1 MIKRINGWL
10 YCGVLELCLA
20 AIIHWLVS
28 RHRIDDMALNT
39 SLNKSCEVA
48 ESQGERT
55 FTIFWPSFPL
65 AENIAKTFCE
75 LLLIYSEYSRVVV
88 VVMPRDRLE
97 TRHMTTEAFDLIFSR
112 HYVLNSI
119 FPNYESFY
127 HSLVSWP
134 TYSVY
139 WLSHEPLSVGRY
151 ASSKIGVLNDHRSQS
166 GYIEPMKFLKHQNL
180 DLDSLDIHYYD
191 NRQALMTAFRNEKVD
206 MIPNLTLK
214 SDSGALSEYHET
226 LINDRLEIGSWYVNN
241 DIPEAL
247 LLRINGFLRLLY
259 TESIEG
265 QANG

>member
-10 YCGVLELCLA
+10 YCGVLVLCLA

-28 RHRIDDMALNT
+28 RHHIDDMALNT
-39 SLNKSCEVA
+39 SQNKSCEVT

-75 LLLIYSEYSRVVV
+75 LLLIDSEYSRVVV

-127 HSLVSWP
+127 HSIVSWP

-139 WLSHEPLSVGRY
+139 WLSHEPLSVAHY
-151 ASSKIGVLNDHRSQS
+151 DSSRIGLLNDHRSQS

-180 DLDSLDIHYYD
+180 ELASLDIHYYD
-191 NRQALMTAFRNEKVD
+191 NRQALVTAFRNQKVD
-206 MIPNLTLK
+206 MIPNLTFD
-214 SDSGALSEYHET
+214 SDSETVSEYHKT
-226 LINDRLEIGSWYVNN
+226 LINDQLEIGSWYVNKAV
-241 DIPEAL
+241 PEAL

-259 TESIEG
+259 TDNIEG
-265 QANG
+265 QVNG